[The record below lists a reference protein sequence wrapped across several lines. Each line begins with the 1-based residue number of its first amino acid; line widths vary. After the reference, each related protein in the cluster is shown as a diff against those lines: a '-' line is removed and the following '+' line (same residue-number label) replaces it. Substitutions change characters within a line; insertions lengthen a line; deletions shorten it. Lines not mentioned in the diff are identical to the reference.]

1 MAIDNL
7 LRLGAT
13 LALVQARFE
22 EAELPFSTLATI
34 TSDGGILI
42 EARFLLADMS
52 FPIAWD
58 HETEF
63 ADVEKLVK
71 DMMLFVH
78 DEREIPGIL
87 DENVAKL
94 RAHMEDLRKQEPGLV
109 EYTNDLD
116 AARQEFEQFVAGD
129 FPATGYLN

>member
-13 LALVQARFE
+13 LALVQGRFE
-22 EAELPFSTLATI
+22 KGGLPFSSVATI

-42 EARFLLADMS
+42 EARFLLSDIS
-52 FPIAWD
+52 YPIAWD

-63 ADVEKLVK
+63 VDVDKLVA
-71 DMMLFVH
+71 DMLAFVY
-78 DEREIPGIL
+78 DERDIPDIL

-94 RAHMEDLRKQEPGLV
+94 RAHMENLREQEPGLV
-109 EYTNDLD
+109 EYQNDLD
-116 AARQEFEQFVAGD
+116 AARQEFEQFMAGEIGS
-129 FPATGYLN
+129 GYVQ

>member
-13 LALVQARFE
+13 LALVQGRFE
-22 EAELPFSTLATI
+22 KGGLPFSSVATI

-42 EARFLLADMS
+42 EARFLLSDIS

-63 ADVEKLVK
+63 VDVEKLVK

-78 DEREIPGIL
+78 DEREIPDIL

-94 RAHMEDLRKQEPGLV
+94 RAHMEALREQEPGLL
-109 EYTNDLD
+109 EYQNDLD
-116 AARQEFEQFVAGD
+116 AARQEFEQFMAGEIGS
-129 FPATGYLN
+129 GYVQ